1 MATDYSI
8 QQEENDD
15 ICFLSVVF
23 GSVSVIY
30 LAATFILDPT
40 SLTTFLWTS
49 LAGLFGS
56 SVSVLDGGSSLITIW
71 TIQAFVLFVCRI
83 LGLLSGPGF
92 LFSLLAT
99 ITINLLA
106 FLGMAIG
113 CGD

>member
-1 MATDYSI
+1 MATDHSI
-8 QQEENDD
+8 QQEEKEDFN
-15 ICFLSVVF
+15 FLYAVF
-23 GSVSVIY
+23 GSVGVIY

-56 SVSVLDGGSSLITIW
+56 SVSVFDGGSSLITIW

-99 ITINLLA
+99 IAMNLLA
-106 FLGMAIG
+106 FLGVIIG

>member
-8 QQEENDD
+8 QQEEKEDFN
-15 ICFLSVVF
+15 FLYAVY
-23 GSVSVIY
+23 GSIGVIY
-30 LAATFILDPT
+30 LAAIFILDPT
-40 SLTTFLWTS
+40 SLSTFLWTS

-99 ITINLLA
+99 ITMNLLA
-106 FLGMAIG
+106 FLGMAIS